1 MLVFSYEL
9 CTAINPA
16 RRAIYD
22 RELRA
27 SFEVVGKQQQKAAA
41 VAHCTERSEDL
52 MASVSAIAVA
62 SRQHRW

>member
-1 MLVFSYEL
+1 MLVFYYEL
-9 CTAINPA
+9 CTVIDPA

-22 RELRA
+22 RELRK
-27 SFEVVGKQQQKAAA
+27 SFEVVEQQQKAAA